1 MKKVSRIIISVLL
14 IVLMLVPSSVFV
26 SAEDVT
32 STTPIKQT
40 YGPYEYYNLKDGLYT
55 KKTVEGPNADGTYD
69 VTIDSYTSDVSY
81 ISEKVSSNAIDI
93 LVLLDNSGSMG
104 SKDKE
109 GTGANKARKA
119 ISEMVDKLVT
129 QYGAG
134 RKFKANLAVRTFA
147 FQSYMRL
154 DYTEI
159 PTEAGTLKEFK
170 NTIMNIKDA
179 TGADSH
185 KVGATDTE
193 KGFKNAKSDIEKR
206 LKNTNNKQILV
217 FISDGHPSTGVLNSS
232 GWDDFI
238 FGSAVP
244 GQGVP
249 LANGTLKYAEE
260 IKKFADIYTIGI
272 SGSSSSVTIQDENT
286 LSTIVTSGYATAL
299 KNSSEQR
306 DVNVGVSINLRR
318 ETLFMNIISSG
329 WKANGS
335 VKAYTW
341 GDADNSRVYNAS
353 GTGDYYNIYKWK
365 KATNL
370 YQNWALKN
378 TSWQHI
384 PSDYSLNINEN
395 NPKASYYFGVN
406 NMDDLANVLS
416 QSVLYSIS
424 TNYISQ
430 GSLLGDYS
438 IIDTTSSYFDIV
450 ENSWHTYKVPY
461 DSASGSYEADLNEL
475 QYGEG
480 DRKWDETNKTELSLE
495 INTTTRRD
503 GTIGAIE
510 VPANENNA
518 SVIDSFVVKD
528 DLVSLTPTHSGNKL
542 RVTYKIRPKDS
553 FMGAYSV
560 ATHDY
565 NNSGIFKETVDSSN
579 NTVYQAV
586 QKFASLNSSYKVEN
600 VTPEV
605 AVSLVNS
612 RLNVADDNV
621 KIGMLYDI
629 NELASNYNIE
639 YDGRYSGN
647 TYSLKYNNGAL
658 RAYNSSN
665 SLVTYKATSDG
676 VEFYP
681 TDFVTL
687 KTGGNVLGTGCE
699 NVVTDGIYIQFNS
712 SGISLTDG
720 TYSKTSPVIGKKM
733 YIAWK
738 TIDGASTLDDIIN
751 RFNAYNAA
759 GQTDESAT
767 ANQGIVNN
775 VYYRNGFARVQ
786 QLLGTDN
793 VNVYVPMITV
803 SDSVIS
809 SVSGVKWNVSS
820 SSLESTLGSFNSQ
833 NYSADSTKYDDALNA
848 IDNIQINYK
857 ADICKNSRGN
867 KENRFVLLQ
876 PLSEDNTKVAVI
888 SDSTDATFIND
899 VYKNNDK
906 IVTTSAHM
914 LKFAD
919 KDGNE
924 RSQNDNIAEGDK
936 FKVVLTY
943 DAMYNNILAKQGA
956 PFKATVDEHYT
967 TTGDCSICK
976 AASTSFTP
984 SFLGYDAQIHLVSNA
999 ITVKKQGCDENHLN
1013 ESFVFSLIGIKENAE
1028 GTDKDMSTAK
1038 VLSNFTIQGNGT
1050 RTIPVDANEYQY
1062 FYVVEDTNA
1071 KENNGWT
1078 WDYSGVKLNG
1088 SDYKGWAGLQN
1099 DAFELNPGDNMTL
1112 TFKNEYNADNE
1123 NLHYASAYCS
1133 NILSNGKDTTVT
1145 DSHSL
1150 TTNNTEG

>member
-1 MKKVSRIIISVLL
+1 MIMKKVSRIIISVLL
-14 IVLMLVPSSVFV
+14 IILMLVPSSVFV

-32 STTPIKQT
+32 STTPTKQT
-40 YGPYEYYNLKDGLYT
+40 YGPYEYYNLQDGLYT

-69 VTIDSYTSDVSY
+69 VGLEAYTSDVRY
-81 ISEKVSSNAIDI
+81 VLNDNNNQIIDI
-93 LVLLDNSGSMG
+93 MCLVDRSNSMLSDNRMSQLKTALKKTLSSLINDYKFGSEIKANVSIWSFSNQCRVSAG
-104 SKDKE
+104 SK
-109 GTGANKARKA
+109 
-119 ISEMVDKLVT
+119 
-129 QYGAG
+129 
-134 RKFKANLAVRTFA
+134 
-147 FQSYMRL
+147 RL
-154 DYTEI
+154 DYTALNSSNYFSTGILSTSKIEDKI
-159 PTEAGTLKEFK
+159 DGLYAHTIGGTNTGEAMERMVEVIGDRISKTS
-170 NTIMNIKDA
+170 KD
-179 TGADSH
+179 TTPHS
-185 KVGATDTE
+185 
-193 KGFKNAKSDIEKR
+193 
-206 LKNTNNKQILV
+206 QILLL
-217 FISDGHPSTGVLNSS
+217 FTDGAPSTGVQGFDEGDGEKFANKAISKADELKGMGVSIYSVGVGDKFSAIGKQTDKSLNYIINNSSWDKDLRRATLFLNIVSS
-232 GWDDFI
+232 GWRAKTVKSYDWQSN
-238 FGSAVP
+238 SA
-244 GQGVP
+244 
-249 LANGTLKYAEE
+249 
-260 IKKFADIYTIGI
+260 
-272 SGSSSSVTIQDENT
+272 S
-286 LSTIVTSGYATAL
+286 
-299 KNSSEQR
+299 NSW
-306 DVNVGVSINLRR
+306 
-318 ETLFMNIISSG
+318 T
-329 WKANGS
+329 K
-335 VKAYTW
+335 
-341 GDADNSRVYNAS
+341 
-353 GTGDYYNIYKWK
+353 
-365 KATNL
+365 
-370 YQNWALKN
+370 
-378 TSWQHI
+378 I
-384 PSDYSLNINEN
+384 PDDYSRYI
-395 NPKASYYFGVN
+395 NPKNPNSYYYFGGAKDAN
-406 NMDDLANVLS
+406 NLAQFVGE
-416 QSVLYSIS
+416 SIIYNMATRVVS
-424 TNYISQ
+424 N
-430 GSLLGDYS
+430 GSLLGDY
-438 IIDTTSSYFDIV
+438 IIRDTVSSYFEIV
-450 ENSWHTYKVPY
+450 PDSTAIYQVPY
-461 DSASGSYEADLNEL
+461 LAKKNSDGSWSNSYTIDAISSN
-475 QYGEG
+475 QYGESN
-480 DRKWDETNKTELSLE
+480 RKWAEESQQIDITSKLSYNETNDKVE
-495 INTTTRRD
+495 ILAPKD
-503 GTIGAIE
+503 SGT
-510 VPANENNA
+510 
-518 SVIDSFVVKD
+518 VIDVCVVD
-528 DLVSLTPTHSGNKL
+528 DMVIKGKESHSGNKL

-586 QKFASLNSSYKVEN
+586 QKFASLDNLKRVQN
-600 VTPEV
+600 ITPEV

-612 RLNVADDNV
+612 RLNVSDDNV

-629 NELASNYNIE
+629 NELASNYSIE

-658 RAYNSSN
+658 RAYDSSN

-681 TDFVTL
+681 TDFITL

-699 NVVTDGIYIQFNS
+699 NVVTDGTYIQFNS

-720 TYSKTSPVIGKKM
+720 TYSKTPPVIGKKM

-759 GQTDESAT
+759 GQTDGSAT

-857 ADICKNSRGN
+857 ADICQNSRGN

-1078 WDYSGVKLNG
+1078 WDYSGVKLSGVKLNG
-1088 SDYKGWAGLQN
+1088 SDYKGWAGMQT
-1099 DAFELNPGDNMTL
+1099 DAFELNPGDNVTL

-1133 NILSNGKDTTVT
+1133 NILSNGKETTVT

>member
-1 MKKVSRIIISVLL
+1 MIMKKVSRIIISVLL

-40 YGPYEYYNLKDGLYT
+40 YGPYEYYNLQDGLYT

-69 VTIDSYTSDVSY
+69 VTIDSYTSDVKY
-81 ISEKVSSNAIDI
+81 VSAGKTGAIDI
-93 LVLLDNSGSMG
+93 MALVDNSNSM
-104 SKDKE
+104 
-109 GTGANKARKA
+109 TGKKASAAQSALKKVLA
-119 ISEMVDKLVT
+119 DLLNN
-129 QYGAG
+129 YGAG
-134 RKFKANLAVRTFA
+134 TKYTANISIWTFSNVCTDA
-147 FQSYMRL
+147 FSKVL
-154 DYTEI
+154 DYTELTQKKLPSI
-159 PTEAGTLKEFK
+159 NTAINLMKVDENVIAGGT
-170 NTIMNIKDA
+170 N
-179 TGADSH
+179 TGAGLAKMNDLIGKRQLDNPSNTQ
-185 KVGATDTE
+185 VLLLLTDGVPSLGTA
-193 KGFKNAKSDIEKR
+193 GFD
-206 LKNTNNKQILV
+206 
-217 FISDGHPSTGVLNSS
+217 
-232 GWDDFI
+232 
-238 FGSAVP
+238 GSA
-244 GQGVP
+244 GE
-249 LANGTLKYAEE
+249 KYANEA
-260 IKKFADIYTIGI
+260 IKQANELKAKGVSIYCLGI
-272 SGSSSSVTIQDENT
+272 DSAFHNYEQNQNT
-286 LSTIVTSGYATAL
+286 LSKIVTDGYYYTYKDGLLTKTA
-299 KNSSEQR
+299 KAGQNK
-306 DVNVGVSINLRR
+306 DIRR
-318 ETLFMNIISSG
+318 ATLFLNIISSG
-329 WKANGS
+329 WTTNSTKS
-335 VKAYTW
+335 FDWQT
-341 GDADNSRVYNAS
+341 DDNSES
-353 GTGDYYNIYKWK
+353 STYYSYSNKGLISTKYYQKWAK
-365 KATNL
+365 NL
-370 YQNWALKN
+370 DN
-378 TSWQHI
+378 SWEAI
-384 PSDYSLNINEN
+384 PSYYTQYISESYPDAQYFFGEIDYTSIAEN
-395 NPKASYYFGVN
+395 LSKAVI
-406 NMDDLANVLS
+406 
-416 QSVLYSIS
+416 YSIS
-424 TNYISQ
+424 SHHISQ
-430 GSLLGDYS
+430 GSLLGDYT
-438 IIDTTSSYFDIV
+438 IKDTVNSYFEV
-450 ENSWHTYKVPY
+450 VPNSTAIYQVPY
-461 DSASGSYEADLNEL
+461 AASKDSSGNWTNAYTGPTGN
-475 QYGEG
+475 QYGESSREWG
-480 DRKWDETNKTELSLE
+480 TPIDITDKIDYIEATDS
-495 INTTTRRD
+495 INVTAFKDSSAVFDTCITD
-503 GTIGAIE
+503 DI
-510 VPANENNA
+510 VDKNNE
-518 SVIDSFVVKD
+518 S
-528 DLVSLTPTHSGNKL
+528 HSGNKL

-560 ATHDY
+560 STHDY

-579 NTVYQAV
+579 KTVYQAV

-639 YDGRYSGN
+639 YNGRYSGN

-658 RAYNSSN
+658 RAYDSSN

-699 NVVTDGIYIQFNS
+699 NVVTDGTYIQFNS

-720 TYSKTSPVIGKKM
+720 TYSKTPPVIGKKM

-738 TIDGASTLDDIIN
+738 TIEGASTLDDIIN

-759 GQTDESAT
+759 GQTDGSAT

-820 SSLESTLGSFNSQ
+820 NSLESTLGSFNSQ

-848 IDNIQINYK
+848 VDNVQVNYK

-867 KENRFVLLQ
+867 NENRFVLLQ

-888 SDSTDATFIND
+888 SDNTDATFIND
-899 VYKNNDK
+899 FYKNNDK

-1071 KENNGWT
+1071 KEKNGWT

-1099 DAFELNPGDNMTL
+1099 DAFELNPGDNKTL